1 MLSYALCIRTN
12 IDYILSY
19 DDFIILASEIK
30 VAEMPIRVS
39 YI

>member
-12 IDYILSY
+12 IDYILPY

-30 VAEMPIRVS
+30 VMKIPIRVF